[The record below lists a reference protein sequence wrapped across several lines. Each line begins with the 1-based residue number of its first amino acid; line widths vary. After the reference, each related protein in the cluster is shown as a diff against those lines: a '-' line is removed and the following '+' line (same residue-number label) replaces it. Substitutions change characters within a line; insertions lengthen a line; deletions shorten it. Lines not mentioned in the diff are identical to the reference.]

1 MKKAILFVCLI
12 GANLSFVAC
21 TDDSLADVQEEME
34 TYADG
39 DTSGGNG
46 GEDGQIDPPQ
56 EPPAGN

>member
-1 MKKAILFVCLI
+1 MKKALLIVCLI

-21 TDDSLADVQEEME
+21 TDDSLAEIQEEID

-39 DTSGGNG
+39 DTGGGNG
-46 GEDGQIDPPQ
+46 GEDGQLDPPP